1 MTLDAESTFKWK
13 SNPALD
19 ALADPGG
26 GIKRG
31 GRESIWRASDDRR
44 WHQEDGF
51 APITDSRK
59 YEPRLGESRE
69 AATTVPAP
77 GLLARQGGRDQA
89 GKPAQCGRQTG
100 RPTST
105 SNTTSS
111 TRRSRARRER
121 RRSRFGRGGMACTA
135 TTRRRPRLRIDRKL
149 GRASAQPITTSS
161 AICWMRAS
169 CSRVAIPV
177 DIACSLEMRVASIQS
192 EAGGQL
198 GRCELHESRRR
209 APAFSAPIL
218 VRSVT
223 ILSPTR

>member
-1 MTLDAESTFKWK
+1 MFLDAKSTFKWR

-19 ALADPGG
+19 ALAGPGG
-26 GIKRG
+26 GIKG
-31 GRESIWRASDDRR
+31 GGIHPEGQRQQTLTSRRRLRAHHRLAQERAAPWGITRNGHHRTRTWPPR
-44 WHQEDGF
+44 W
-51 APITDSRK
+51 T
-59 YEPRLGESRE
+59 
-69 AATTVPAP
+69 
-77 GLLARQGGRDQA
+77 GGRDQA
-89 GKPAQCGRQTG
+89 GQPAQCGRQTG

-111 TRRSRARRER
+111 TRRSRAHRER

-135 TTRRRPRLRIDRKL
+135 TTTPPTRLRIDRKL

-161 AICWMRAS
+161 AICWMRAW

-218 VRSVT
+218 V
-223 ILSPTR
+223 

>member
-1 MTLDAESTFKWK
+1 MMPSLIQEAAS
-13 SNPALD
+13 
-19 ALADPGG
+19 
-26 GIKRG
+26 RG
-31 GRESIWRASDDRR
+31 GEGIYLEGQRRQTLASRRRLRAHHRLAQERAASWGITRSGHRR
-44 WHQEDGF
+44 
-51 APITDSRK
+51 TR
-59 YEPRLGESRE
+59 
-69 AATTVPAP
+69 TC

-111 TRRSRARRER
+111 TRRSRAHRER

-169 CSRVAIPV
+169 
-177 DIACSLEMRVASIQS
+177 
-192 EAGGQL
+192 
-198 GRCELHESRRR
+198 
-209 APAFSAPIL
+209 
-218 VRSVT
+218 
-223 ILSPTR
+223 